1 MSTVNINLNNV
12 QETLVSGTN
21 IKTVNGNSLL
31 GSGDVAITI
40 DKTENVVKQVRNV
53 SGGTLAIGTAV
64 RITGATGQ
72 NPNVVVANA
81 TSGGVPDRGT
91 EKNIIFGIT
100 TQSIN
105 NNAVGEILIKGTL
118 KNFNTTAFD
127 VGDFIF
133 LPATGTTY
141 TTTPPT
147 APAYQICLG
156 LVIKK
161 AADGEVCVNVQEP
174 VHINDVTGLVM
185 NRATL
190 ADRQAM
196 IYNGSIF
203 VNRLLEAADIA
214 TGTLAA
220 ARLPLPTTTDIGA
233 VKRNTGS
240 AGQFVTGIDASGNL
254 EYSTPTG
261 GGDVTGAA
269 SSVNNNIAVF
279 DGTTGKVIKD
289 GGETIASINSTIAGK
304 ENTITAGTTGQY
316 FRGDKTFQ
324 NLDKTAVGLGN
335 VDNTSDANK
344 PISSATQTALDAK
357 EPTITA
363 GTSGQY
369 YRGDKTFQT
378 LDKTAVGLSNVANV
392 DQQNAD
398 NITSGTLGGARL
410 PNPTTTVLGG
420 VKRNTGSAGQFVS
433 GIDASGNLEYSTPTG
448 GGDVTGAASSVNN
461 NIAVFDGTTGK
472 IIKDGGETIA
482 SINSSIA
489 AKENA
494 ITAGTTGQYFRGDKT
509 FQTLDKTAVGL
520 GNVDNTSDT
529 NKPISTATQTAL
541 DDKVDKVTGKGL
553 SQEDYTTTEKNKLAG
568 IETGAQVNTVTSV
581 ATKTGAVTLDKND
594 VGLGNVANVDQQNAD
609 NITSGTLGGA
619 RLPVPTTTVLGGV
632 KRNTGSAGQFVTG
645 IDVAGELEYGT
656 PSGGGD
662 VTGAASSVNNNIAVF
677 DGTTGKIIKDGGE
690 TIASINSSIGGKEP
704 TITAG
709 TTGQYFRGDKT
720 FQTLDNAAVGLGNV
734 ANVDQQNAD
743 NITSGTLGGARL
755 PAPTTTVL
763 GGVKRNTGSAGQV
776 VSGIDASGNLEYTTP
791 SGAGDVVGPSSV
803 VDERIAVFDGTT
815 GKLIKDGGVT
825 ISEIGGSIDELQVVL
840 LTQVFS

>member
-31 GSGDVAITI
+31 GSGDVAITV
-40 DKTENVVKQVRNV
+40 DKVENVVKQVRNV

-141 TTTPPT
+141 TTTPP
-147 APAYQICLG
+147 APPAYQICLG

-174 VHINDVTGLVM
+174 VHINDVTGLLM

-196 IYNGSIF
+196 IFNGSIF

-240 AGQFVTGIDASGNL
+240 AGQFVSGIDASGNL

-289 GGETIASINSTIAGK
+289 GGETIASINSSIAGK

-324 NLDKTAVGLGN
+324 NLDKAAVGLGN

-344 PISSATQTALDAK
+344 PISS
-357 EPTITA
+357 
-363 GTSGQY
+363 
-369 YRGDKTFQT
+369 
-378 LDKTAVGLSNVANV
+378 
-392 DQQNAD
+392 
-398 NITSGTLGGARL
+398 
-410 PNPTTTVLGG
+410 
-420 VKRNTGSAGQFVS
+420 
-433 GIDASGNLEYSTPTG
+433 
-448 GGDVTGAASSVNN
+448 
-461 NIAVFDGTTGK
+461 
-472 IIKDGGETIA
+472 
-482 SINSSIA
+482 
-489 AKENA
+489 
-494 ITAGTTGQYFRGDKT
+494 
-509 FQTLDKTAVGL
+509 
-520 GNVDNTSDT
+520 
-529 NKPISTATQTAL
+529 ATQTAL

-568 IETGAQVNTVTSV
+568 IEAGAQVNTVTSV

-594 VGLGNVANVDQQNAD
+594 
-609 NITSGTLGGA
+609 
-619 RLPVPTTTVLGGV
+619 
-632 KRNTGSAGQFVTG
+632 
-645 IDVAGELEYGT
+645 
-656 PSGGGD
+656 
-662 VTGAASSVNNNIAVF
+662 
-677 DGTTGKIIKDGGE
+677 
-690 TIASINSSIGGKEP
+690 
-704 TITAG
+704 
-709 TTGQYFRGDKT
+709 
-720 FQTLDNAAVGLGNV
+720 VGLGNV

-791 SGAGDVVGPSSV
+791 TGTGDVVGPSSV

-825 ISEIGGSIDELQVVL
+825 IAQIGGSIDELQVVL

>member
-31 GSGDVAITI
+31 GSGDVAITV
-40 DKTENVVKQVRNV
+40 DKVENVVKQVRNV

-141 TTTPPT
+141 TTTPP
-147 APAYQICLG
+147 APPAYQICLG

-304 ENTITAGTTGQY
+304 EPIITAGTTGQY

-324 NLDKTAVGLGN
+324 TLDKAAVGLGN

-398 NITSGTLGGARL
+398 NITSGT
-410 PNPTTTVLGG
+410 
-420 VKRNTGSAGQFVS
+420 
-433 GIDASGNLEYSTPTG
+433 I
-448 GGDVTGAASSVNN
+448 
-461 NIAVFDGTTGK
+461 
-472 IIKDGGETIA
+472 
-482 SINSSIA
+482 
-489 AKENA
+489 
-494 ITAGTTGQYFRGDKT
+494 
-509 FQTLDKTAVGL
+509 
-520 GNVDNTSDT
+520 
-529 NKPISTATQTAL
+529 
-541 DDKVDKVTGKGL
+541 
-553 SQEDYTTTEKNKLAG
+553 
-568 IETGAQVNTVTSV
+568 
-581 ATKTGAVTLDKND
+581 
-594 VGLGNVANVDQQNAD
+594 
-609 NITSGTLGGA
+609 GGA
-619 RLPVPTTTVLGGV
+619 RLPV
-632 KRNTGSAGQFVTG
+632 
-645 IDVAGELEYGT
+645 
-656 PSGGGD
+656 
-662 VTGAASSVNNNIAVF
+662 
-677 DGTTGKIIKDGGE
+677 
-690 TIASINSSIGGKEP
+690 
-704 TITAG
+704 
-709 TTGQYFRGDKT
+709 
-720 FQTLDNAAVGLGNV
+720 
-734 ANVDQQNAD
+734 
-743 NITSGTLGGARL
+743 
-755 PAPTTTVL
+755 PTTTVL

-791 SGAGDVVGPSSV
+791 TGTGDVVGPSSV

-825 ISEIGGSIDELQVVL
+825 IAQIGGSIDELQVVL

>member
-31 GSGDVAITI
+31 GSGDVAITV
-40 DKTENVVKQVRNV
+40 DKVENVVKQVRNV

-127 VGDFIF
+127 VGDFLF

-141 TTTPPT
+141 TTTPP
-147 APAYQICLG
+147 AVPAYQICLG

-214 TGTLAA
+214 SGTLAA

-289 GGETIASINSTIAGK
+289 GGETIASINSSIAGK

-324 NLDKTAVGLGN
+324 NLDKAAVGLGN

-420 VKRNTGSAGQFVS
+420 VKRNTGSAGQ
-433 GIDASGNLEYSTPTG
+433 
-448 GGDVTGAASSVNN
+448 
-461 NIAVFDGTTGK
+461 
-472 IIKDGGETIA
+472 
-482 SINSSIA
+482 
-489 AKENA
+489 
-494 ITAGTTGQYFRGDKT
+494 
-509 FQTLDKTAVGL
+509 
-520 GNVDNTSDT
+520 
-529 NKPISTATQTAL
+529 
-541 DDKVDKVTGKGL
+541 
-553 SQEDYTTTEKNKLAG
+553 
-568 IETGAQVNTVTSV
+568 
-581 ATKTGAVTLDKND
+581 
-594 VGLGNVANVDQQNAD
+594 
-609 NITSGTLGGA
+609 
-619 RLPVPTTTVLGGV
+619 
-632 KRNTGSAGQFVTG
+632 
-645 IDVAGELEYGT
+645 
-656 PSGGGD
+656 
-662 VTGAASSVNNNIAVF
+662 
-677 DGTTGKIIKDGGE
+677 
-690 TIASINSSIGGKEP
+690 
-704 TITAG
+704 
-709 TTGQYFRGDKT
+709 
-720 FQTLDNAAVGLGNV
+720 
-734 ANVDQQNAD
+734 
-743 NITSGTLGGARL
+743 
-755 PAPTTTVL
+755 
-763 GGVKRNTGSAGQV
+763 V

-791 SGAGDVVGPSSV
+791 SGTGDVVGPSSV

-825 ISEIGGSIDELQVVL
+825 IAQIGGSIDELQVVL

>member
-1 MSTVNINLNNV
+1 
-12 QETLVSGTN
+12 
-21 IKTVNGNSLL
+21 
-31 GSGDVAITI
+31 VAITV

-127 VGDFIF
+127 VGDFLF

-141 TTTPPT
+141 TTTPP
-147 APAYQICLG
+147 APPAYQICLG

-214 TGTLAA
+214 SGTLAA

-279 DGTTGKVIKD
+279 DGTTGKIIKD
-289 GGETIASINSTIAGK
+289 GGETIASINSSIAAK
-304 ENTITAGTTGQY
+304 ENSITAGTTGQY

-324 NLDKTAVGLGN
+324 TLDKTAVGLGN
-335 VDNTSDANK
+335 VDNTSDVNK

-363 GTSGQY
+363 GNSGQY

-529 NKPISTATQTAL
+529 NKPISSATQTAL

-632 KRNTGSAGQFVTG
+632 KRNTGSAGQ
-645 IDVAGELEYGT
+645 
-656 PSGGGD
+656 
-662 VTGAASSVNNNIAVF
+662 
-677 DGTTGKIIKDGGE
+677 
-690 TIASINSSIGGKEP
+690 
-704 TITAG
+704 
-709 TTGQYFRGDKT
+709 
-720 FQTLDNAAVGLGNV
+720 
-734 ANVDQQNAD
+734 
-743 NITSGTLGGARL
+743 
-755 PAPTTTVL
+755 
-763 GGVKRNTGSAGQV
+763 V

-791 SGAGDVVGPSSV
+791 SGSGDVVGPSSV

-825 ISEIGGSIDELQVVL
+825 IAEIGGSIDELQVVL

>member
-31 GSGDVAITI
+31 GSGDVAITV

-141 TTTPPT
+141 TTTPPA

-196 IYNGSIF
+196 MFNGSIF

-233 VKRNTGS
+233 
-240 AGQFVTGIDASGNL
+240 
-254 EYSTPTG
+254 
-261 GGDVTGAA
+261 
-269 SSVNNNIAVF
+269 
-279 DGTTGKVIKD
+279 
-289 GGETIASINSTIAGK
+289 
-304 ENTITAGTTGQY
+304 
-316 FRGDKTFQ
+316 
-324 NLDKTAVGLGN
+324 
-335 VDNTSDANK
+335 
-344 PISSATQTALDAK
+344 
-357 EPTITA
+357 
-363 GTSGQY
+363 
-369 YRGDKTFQT
+369 
-378 LDKTAVGLSNVANV
+378 
-392 DQQNAD
+392 
-398 NITSGTLGGARL
+398 
-410 PNPTTTVLGG
+410 

-482 SINSSIA
+482 SINGTIA
-489 AKENA
+489 GKEPS

-529 NKPISTATQTAL
+529 NKPISSATQTAL

-609 NITSGTLGGA
+609 NITSGTIGGA

-825 ISEIGGSIDELQVVL
+825 IAQIGGSIDELQVVL

>member
-31 GSGDVAITI
+31 GSGDVAITV
-40 DKTENVVKQVRNV
+40 DKVENVVKQVRNV
-53 SGGTLAIGTAV
+53 SGGTLAIGTSV

-127 VGDFIF
+127 VGDFLF

-141 TTTPPT
+141 TTTPP
-147 APAYQICLG
+147 APPAYQICLG

-279 DGTTGKVIKD
+279 DGTTGKIIKD
-289 GGETIASINSTIAGK
+289 GGETIASINGTIAGK
-304 ENTITAGTTGQY
+304 E
-316 FRGDKTFQ
+316 
-324 NLDKTAVGLGN
+324 
-335 VDNTSDANK
+335 
-344 PISSATQTALDAK
+344 PI
-357 EPTITA
+357 ITA

-482 SINSSIA
+482 SINGTIA
-489 AKENA
+489 GKEPT

-509 FQTLDKTAVGL
+509 FQTLDKAAVGL
-520 GNVDNTSDT
+520 GNVDNTSDA

-568 IETGAQVNTVTSV
+568 IEAGAQMNTVTSV

-609 NITSGTLGGA
+609 NITSGTIGGA

-763 GGVKRNTGSAGQV
+763 GGVKRNTGTAGQV

-825 ISEIGGSIDELQVVL
+825 IAQIGGSIDELQVVL

>member
-31 GSGDVAITI
+31 GSGDVAITV

-127 VGDFIF
+127 VGDFLF

-141 TTTPPT
+141 TTTPP
-147 APAYQICLG
+147 APPAYQICLG

-214 TGTLAA
+214 SGTLAA

-279 DGTTGKVIKD
+279 DGTTGKIIKD
-289 GGETIASINSTIAGK
+289 GGETIASINSSIAAK
-304 ENTITAGTTGQY
+304 ENSITAGTTGQY

-324 NLDKTAVGLGN
+324 TLDKTAVGLGN
-335 VDNTSDANK
+335 VDNTSDVNK

-363 GTSGQY
+363 GNSGQY

-529 NKPISTATQTAL
+529 NKPISSATQTAL

-632 KRNTGSAGQFVTG
+632 KRNTGSAGQ
-645 IDVAGELEYGT
+645 
-656 PSGGGD
+656 
-662 VTGAASSVNNNIAVF
+662 
-677 DGTTGKIIKDGGE
+677 
-690 TIASINSSIGGKEP
+690 
-704 TITAG
+704 
-709 TTGQYFRGDKT
+709 
-720 FQTLDNAAVGLGNV
+720 
-734 ANVDQQNAD
+734 
-743 NITSGTLGGARL
+743 
-755 PAPTTTVL
+755 
-763 GGVKRNTGSAGQV
+763 V

-791 SGAGDVVGPSSV
+791 SGSGDVVGPSSV

-825 ISEIGGSIDELQVVL
+825 IAEIGGSIDELQVVL

>member
-31 GSGDVAITI
+31 GSGDVAITV
-40 DKTENVVKQVRNV
+40 DKVENVVKQVRNV

-141 TTTPPT
+141 TTTPP
-147 APAYQICLG
+147 APPAYQICLG

-196 IYNGSIF
+196 MFNGSIF

-220 ARLPLPTTTDIGA
+220 GRLPLPTTTDIGA

-279 DGTTGKVIKD
+279 DGTTGKIIKD
-289 GGETIASINSTIAGK
+289 GGETIASINSSIAAK

-324 NLDKTAVGLGN
+324 TLDKAAVGLGN

-344 PISSATQTALDAK
+344 PISS
-357 EPTITA
+357 
-363 GTSGQY
+363 
-369 YRGDKTFQT
+369 
-378 LDKTAVGLSNVANV
+378 
-392 DQQNAD
+392 
-398 NITSGTLGGARL
+398 
-410 PNPTTTVLGG
+410 
-420 VKRNTGSAGQFVS
+420 
-433 GIDASGNLEYSTPTG
+433 
-448 GGDVTGAASSVNN
+448 
-461 NIAVFDGTTGK
+461 
-472 IIKDGGETIA
+472 
-482 SINSSIA
+482 
-489 AKENA
+489 
-494 ITAGTTGQYFRGDKT
+494 
-509 FQTLDKTAVGL
+509 
-520 GNVDNTSDT
+520 
-529 NKPISTATQTAL
+529 ATQTAL

-609 NITSGTLGGA
+609 NITSGTIGGA

-690 TIASINSSIGGKEP
+690 TIASINSSIAAKENA
-704 TITAG
+704 ITAG

-720 FQTLDNAAVGLGNV
+720 FQTLDKAAVGLGNV

-755 PAPTTTVL
+755 PNPTTTVL

-791 SGAGDVVGPSSV
+791 TGTGDVVGPSSV

-825 ISEIGGSIDELQVVL
+825 IAQIGGSIDELQVVL

>member
-118 KNFNTTAFD
+118 KNFNTSAFD

-141 TTTPPT
+141 TTTPP
-147 APAYQICLG
+147 APPAYQICLG

-196 IYNGSIF
+196 IFNGSIF

-279 DGTTGKVIKD
+279 DGTTGKIIKD
-289 GGETIASINSTIAGK
+289 GGETIASINSSIAAK

-690 TIASINSSIGGKEP
+690 TIASINSSIGGKENA
-704 TITAG
+704 ITAG

-825 ISEIGGSIDELQVVL
+825 IAQIGGSIDELQVVL

>member
-12 QETLVSGTN
+12 QEILVSGTN

-31 GSGDVAITI
+31 GSGDVAITV
-40 DKTENVVKQVRNV
+40 DKVENVVKQVRNV

-118 KNFNTTAFD
+118 KNFNTSAFD
-127 VGDFIF
+127 VGDFLF

-141 TTTPPT
+141 TTTPP
-147 APAYQICLG
+147 AVPAYQICLG

-196 IYNGSIF
+196 MFNGSIF

-279 DGTTGKVIKD
+279 DGTTGK
-289 GGETIASINSTIAGK
+289 
-304 ENTITAGTTGQY
+304 
-316 FRGDKTFQ
+316 
-324 NLDKTAVGLGN
+324 
-335 VDNTSDANK
+335 
-344 PISSATQTALDAK
+344 
-357 EPTITA
+357 
-363 GTSGQY
+363 
-369 YRGDKTFQT
+369 
-378 LDKTAVGLSNVANV
+378 
-392 DQQNAD
+392 
-398 NITSGTLGGARL
+398 
-410 PNPTTTVLGG
+410 
-420 VKRNTGSAGQFVS
+420 
-433 GIDASGNLEYSTPTG
+433 
-448 GGDVTGAASSVNN
+448 
-461 NIAVFDGTTGK
+461 

-509 FQTLDKTAVGL
+509 FQTLDKTSVGL
-520 GNVDNTSDT
+520 GNVDNTSDA
-529 NKPISTATQTAL
+529 NKPISSATQTAL
-541 DDKVDKVTGKGL
+541 DDKVDKVAGKGL

-690 TIASINSSIGGKEP
+690 TIASINSSIAAKENA
-704 TITAG
+704 ITAG

-825 ISEIGGSIDELQVVL
+825 IAQIGGSIDELQVVL

>member
-31 GSGDVAITI
+31 GSGDVAITV

-118 KNFNTTAFD
+118 KNFNTSSFD
-127 VGDFIF
+127 VGDFLF

-141 TTTPPT
+141 TTTPP
-147 APAYQICLG
+147 APPAYQICLG

-240 AGQFVTGIDASGNL
+240 AGQFVSGIDASGNL

-279 DGTTGKVIKD
+279 DGTTGKIIKD
-289 GGETIASINSTIAGK
+289 GGETIASINSSIGGK
-304 ENTITAGTTGQY
+304 E
-316 FRGDKTFQ
+316 
-324 NLDKTAVGLGN
+324 
-335 VDNTSDANK
+335 
-344 PISSATQTALDAK
+344 PI
-357 EPTITA
+357 ITA

-520 GNVDNTSDT
+520 GNVDNTSDA

-568 IETGAQVNTVTSV
+568 IEAGAQVNTVTSV

-825 ISEIGGSIDELQVVL
+825 IAQIGGSIDELQVVL

>member
-31 GSGDVAITI
+31 GSGDVAITV

-118 KNFNTTAFD
+118 KNFNTSAFN
-127 VGDFIF
+127 VGDFLF

-196 IYNGSIF
+196 IFNGSIF

-214 TGTLAA
+214 SGTLAA

-240 AGQFVTGIDASGNL
+240 AGQFVSGINASGEL
-254 EYSTPTG
+254 EYSTPT
-261 GGDVTGAA
+261 
-269 SSVNNNIAVF
+269 
-279 DGTTGKVIKD
+279 
-289 GGETIASINSTIAGK
+289 
-304 ENTITAGTTGQY
+304 
-316 FRGDKTFQ
+316 
-324 NLDKTAVGLGN
+324 
-335 VDNTSDANK
+335 
-344 PISSATQTALDAK
+344 
-357 EPTITA
+357 
-363 GTSGQY
+363 
-369 YRGDKTFQT
+369 
-378 LDKTAVGLSNVANV
+378 
-392 DQQNAD
+392 
-398 NITSGTLGGARL
+398 
-410 PNPTTTVLGG
+410 
-420 VKRNTGSAGQFVS
+420 
-433 GIDASGNLEYSTPTG
+433 

-509 FQTLDKTAVGL
+509 FQTLDKAAVGL
-520 GNVDNTSDT
+520 GNVDNTSDA
-529 NKPISTATQTAL
+529 NKPISSATQTAL
-541 DDKVDKVTGKGL
+541 DGKVDKVTGKGL

-568 IETGAQVNTVTSV
+568 IEAGAQVNTVTSV

-609 NITSGTLGGA
+609 NITSGTIGGA

-656 PSGGGD
+656 P
-662 VTGAASSVNNNIAVF
+662 TG
-677 DGTTGKIIKDGGE
+677 T
-690 TIASINSSIGGKEP
+690 
-704 TITAG
+704 
-709 TTGQYFRGDKT
+709 
-720 FQTLDNAAVGLGNV
+720 
-734 ANVDQQNAD
+734 
-743 NITSGTLGGARL
+743 
-755 PAPTTTVL
+755 
-763 GGVKRNTGSAGQV
+763 
-776 VSGIDASGNLEYTTP
+776 
-791 SGAGDVVGPSSV
+791 GDVVGPSSV

-825 ISEIGGSIDELQVVL
+825 IAQIGGSIDELQVVL

>member
-1 MSTVNINLNNV
+1 
-12 QETLVSGTN
+12 
-21 IKTVNGNSLL
+21 
-31 GSGDVAITI
+31 
-40 DKTENVVKQVRNV
+40 
-53 SGGTLAIGTAV
+53 
-64 RITGATGQ
+64 
-72 NPNVVVANA
+72 
-81 TSGGVPDRGT
+81 
-91 EKNIIFGIT
+91 
-100 TQSIN
+100 
-105 NNAVGEILIKGTL
+105 
-118 KNFNTTAFD
+118 
-127 VGDFIF
+127 
-133 LPATGTTY
+133 
-141 TTTPPT
+141 
-147 APAYQICLG
+147 
-156 LVIKK
+156 VIKK

-214 TGTLAA
+214 SGTLAA

-279 DGTTGKVIKD
+279 DGTTGKIIKD
-289 GGETIASINSTIAGK
+289 GGETIASINSSIAAK

-520 GNVDNTSDT
+520 GNVDNTSDA

-690 TIASINSSIGGKEP
+690 TIASINSSIAAKENA
-704 TITAG
+704 ITAG

-825 ISEIGGSIDELQVVL
+825 IAQIGGSIDELQVVL